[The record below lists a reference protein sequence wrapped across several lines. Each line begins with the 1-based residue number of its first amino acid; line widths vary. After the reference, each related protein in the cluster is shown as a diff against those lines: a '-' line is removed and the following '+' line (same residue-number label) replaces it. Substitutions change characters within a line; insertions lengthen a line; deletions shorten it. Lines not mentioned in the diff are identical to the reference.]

1 MGTTNESVVP
11 VVATVPSSRHTA
23 RNERLKKRRHQGSTV
38 AQALGMIGERDESD
52 DDRNIFPDEK
62 EEGEP
67 VTANE
72 IDKEPV
78 MREEKDDAANPYEQA
93 DEHGLPP
100 SVALVAPDVTPK
112 ALIPLDAS
120 KIPNFKE
127 TKFTTTQADMAAPQ
141 QEPEGGDAVDAIL
154 GRSTTPE
161 VPDLGPAAPRTVST
175 EEANAMMGVRPPS
188 LYEDAGGDGLGGLK
202 AGSEMPAHKD
212 GDVKKIMNTF
222 RRFNR

>member
-1 MGTTNESVVP
+1 MGTTESVVP
-11 VVATVPSSRHTA
+11 VVATVPSSRKPLRA
-23 RNERLKKRRHQGSTV
+23 KKRHVGSTV
-38 AQALGMIGERDESD
+38 AQAIGMIGENDTDEDNRS
-52 DDRNIFPDEK
+52 IFPDEK

-78 MREEKDDAANPYEQA
+78 MREEADEPANPYEQA

-127 TKFTTTQADMAAPQ
+127 TKFTTTQADMAAPAP
-141 QEPEGGDAVDAIL
+141 EPQGGSAVDTIL
-154 GRSTTPE
+154 GRPE
-161 VPDLGPAAPRTVST
+161 EVEAPDLGPAAPRTVST
-175 EEANAMMGVRPPS
+175 EEAKAMMGVRPPS
-188 LYEDAGGDGLGGLK
+188 LHEDAESGSGGGDGLGYLK
-202 AGSEMPAHKD
+202 PGSEMPVHQD